1 MPPLNDRCRVPEVL
15 LTDSAPLPF
24 TSAAIRRHRSLV
36 IVALGSSSTFG
47 YGASTSA
54 TTYPAVLQRELS
66 AALGYSVRV
75 INRGVNG
82 ETIGRTTDR
91 IPKDVLAIH
100 PVLVIWQ
107 SGTNDLLHT
116 SQGSVN
122 TFRHVLADG
131 VHRIR
136 KAGIDV
142 ILMDLQYF
150 PSGERRPG
158 MNAYLDAIQQVGE
171 SYKVP
176 VIHRH
181 KIMSYWVASGE
192 MTLDGMLY
200 RDNLHMSDR
209 AYRCLGE
216 TVSAF
221 ILHQAADA
229 PHQNF
234 AP

>member
-1 MPPLNDRCRVPEVL
+1 MG
-15 LTDSAPLPF
+15 
-24 TSAAIRRHRSLV
+24 RSP
-36 IVALGSSSTFG
+36 AWSSS
-47 YGASTSA
+47 
-54 TTYPAVLQRELS
+54 R
-66 AALGYSVRV
+66 R
-75 INRGVNG
+75 G
-82 ETIGRTTDR
+82 ETIGRTAGR

-107 SGTNDLLHT
+107 SGTNDLLHP
-116 SQGSVN
+116 SRGSVN
-122 TFRHVLADG
+122 GFRRVLADG
-131 VHRIR
+131 VHGIR

-150 PSGERRPG
+150 PNGERRPG

-209 AYRCLGE
+209 GYRCLGE
-216 TVSAF
+216 AVSTF
-221 ILHQAADA
+221 ILHQAAGA
-229 PHQNF
+229 PH
-234 AP
+234 